1 VQGEQPKTPI
11 VVLMIVTL
19 FAWSTIVTFA
29 GSPGKNEQYG
39 ETGRQAGMENKK

>member
-19 FAWSTIVTFA
+19 FAYLIIVTFA
-29 GSPGKNEQYG
+29 GSTGKDEQYG
-39 ETGRQAGMENKK
+39 ESGRQAGMEDKK